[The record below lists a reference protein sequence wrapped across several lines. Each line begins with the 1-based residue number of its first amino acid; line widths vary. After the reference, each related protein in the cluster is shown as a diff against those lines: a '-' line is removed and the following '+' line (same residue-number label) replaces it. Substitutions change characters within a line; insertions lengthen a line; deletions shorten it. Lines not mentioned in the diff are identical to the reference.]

1 MCRTALD
8 PRDQSPDQGQ
18 VTLRADLAA
27 QPQPCLDHHGQCHP
41 HNATLFLDTAFIGW
55 HLSEVPW
62 LFNQVLVHCLTLSPG
77 ADPPCGDGPLVEP
90 KRCHNRLP
98 GTPMGEQG
106 HDDDHG
112 FCRGAQPIADRPCG
126 RAEGFVARVTDEP
139 LLLPRM
145 DPDIAL
151 ARLAS
156 GRTVPIGAKDGCGV
170 HDGPPSGGVWKHCQ
184 DEVCLD
190 PIFSTTSPHH
200 DWVWSYHGLRVCG
213 KLGIFT
219 RTRMICPMSCH
230 GAVSRVTASISRGC
244 SARPAIRGSWCASA
258 KTPWTRATA

>member
-156 GRTVPIGAKDGCGV
+156 GRTVPIGAEDGCGV
-170 HDGPPSGGVWKHCQ
+170 HDGPPPDSAGNIARMKYVWA
-184 DEVCLD
+184 
-190 PIFSTTSPHH
+190 PFSLQPHRPTIGCGSIRFITS
-200 DWVWSYHGLRVCG
+200 
-213 KLGIFT
+213 
-219 RTRMICPMSCH
+219 
-230 GAVSRVTASISRGC
+230 C
-244 SARPAIRGSWCASA
+244 SKGEF
-258 KTPWTRATA
+258 RAA